1 MITYKGRAFFMFT
14 QVRRFLIVGIALFG
28 LYIFWDNNRLT
39 IVEQD
44 IVMDDLPDAF
54 VGFKILQISDFHEK
68 QFGNVRSLLLQ
79 ALNQIDYEFID
90 YSEDIF
96 YYPEITNH

>member
-1 MITYKGRAFFMFT
+1 MLTYKGRAFFMFT
-14 QVRRFLIVGIALFG
+14 QVRRLLIVGIALFG

-54 VGFKILQISDFHEK
+54 VGFKILQISDLHEK
-68 QFGNVRSLLLQ
+68 QLDRKSTR
-79 ALNQIDYEFID
+79 LNSSHVAISYAVFCLKKKKSQNIK
-90 YSEDIF
+90 
-96 YYPEITNH
+96 TQ